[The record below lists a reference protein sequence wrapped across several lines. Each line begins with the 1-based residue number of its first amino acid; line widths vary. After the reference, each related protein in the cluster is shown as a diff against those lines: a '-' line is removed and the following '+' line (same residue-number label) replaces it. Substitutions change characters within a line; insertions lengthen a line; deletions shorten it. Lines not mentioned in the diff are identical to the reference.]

1 MSSGTSLPALEDYYD
16 FLASHRQSLS
26 HQRTPEAVP
35 TAKISEEEGTEQ
47 RGNVSEKRGASAG
60 RSIASLAADADRTA
74 ITSGHIPAERRGT
87 CGVCC
92 NGVFTD
98 HLRLFANDTYYHEEC
113 VQTTFSRKAD
123 QTANTEKSG
132 TYIAFEGADL
142 GKDEMADCSLKPAM
156 KSTRA
161 NSDGSNSHKLLTPT
175 TARIHDDA
183 CLPTVRFTDTTM
195 TRGNCGVCEKIVF
208 TDQLRT
214 YSNGSYFHDS
224 CLYTVLSDKLAKLDA
239 SVPGE
244 PHAHT
249 GAGHDIDDEAAPLSP
264 TSRAMDLEIAR
275 IRRQLE
281 EHLGQTCEGTLNVTD
296 KLHLDLN
303 ATLELDSDDSALKS
317 STPSTTK
324 TLAECCSSLATP
336 KTPRPS
342 SLWQTDNCRDASRP
356 VIRAPSAVSSS
367 GPDCIIPDEFLTG
380 LRHVP
385 HGCDGGDTEG
395 NEEQALV
402 ESIHDVRI
410 CLSDS
415 AKRVQRQ
422 LLSPRECTGV
432 ILGSMLLKMT
442 TPLVLYRKLIRGIF
456 QEHLQSR
463 QRSIISRMRQRLPL
477 WMP

>member
-1 MSSGTSLPALEDYYD
+1 MASGTSLPALEDYYD

-35 TAKISEEEGTEQ
+35 TAKIPEEEGTEQ
-47 RGNVSEKRGASAG
+47 RGNVPEKRGASAG
-60 RSIASLAADADRTA
+60 HEERSNASLAGRTA

-87 CGVCC
+87 CGVCRQ
-92 NGVFTD
+92 GVFTD
-98 HLRLFANDTYYHEEC
+98 HLRSFANDTYYHEEC
-113 VQTTFSRKAD
+113 RRTSFARKAD

-132 TYIAFEGADL
+132 TYNALAGTDL
-142 GKDEMADCSLKPAM
+142 GKEDMADCSLKPAM

-161 NSDGSNSHKLLTPT
+161 NIDGSMSHKLLTPT

-195 TRGNCGVCEKIVF
+195 TRGNCGVCDKIVF

-224 CLYTVLSDKLAKLDA
+224 CLYAVLSDKLAKLDA

-244 PHAHT
+244 PYAHT
-249 GAGHDIDDEAAPLSP
+249 VAGHAIDDEAAPLSP
-264 TSRAMDLEIAR
+264 TSRAMDLEISR
-275 IRRQLE
+275 IRRQLQ
-281 EHLGQTCEGTLNVTD
+281 EHMGQTCEGTLNVTD

-317 STPSTTK
+317 STPSPTK
-324 TLAECCSSLATP
+324 TLAECCSSLATA
-336 KTPRPS
+336 KSPRPS
-342 SLWQTDNCRDASRP
+342 SLWQTDNCRDTSRP
-356 VIRAPSAVSSS
+356 MMRASSAVSSS
-367 GPDCIIPDEFLTG
+367 GPECIIPDEFLTG
-380 LRHVP
+380 LRHVTT
-385 HGCDGGDTEG
+385 HRCDGVAAGR

-402 ESIHDVRI
+402 ESIHDVRR

-432 ILGSMLLKMT
+432 IL
-442 TPLVLYRKLIRGIF
+442 
-456 QEHLQSR
+456 
-463 QRSIISRMRQRLPL
+463 
-477 WMP
+477 